1 MKAIYL
7 LLGGIFLVIG
17 VIGTVMPGIPGV
29 PFLLLTLICF
39 SKGSE
44 RLHQWFIQT
53 ELYHKHL
60 KSFHQ
65 QRALSKKSKIWILS
79 FSTLMLGIGF
89 YFTPSLIGRSIILV
103 VLLIKYFSFF
113 FWIKT
118 IPE

>member
-29 PFLLLTLICF
+29 PFLLLTLVCF

-53 ELYHKHL
+53 TLYHKHL

-65 QRALSKKSKIWILS
+65 QRALSKKAKIRILT
-79 FSTLMLGIGF
+79 FSTLMLAISF
-89 YFTPSLIGRSIILV
+89 YFAPNAIVRGIILV
-103 VLLIKYFSFF
+103 ALLLQYFAFF

-118 IPE
+118 IRD